1 MTEYFDN
8 NSKEVYNNKDNKNEV
23 LYKNIYNGTS
33 IFTITLVLMYYFSFA
48 IGFIFFV
55 IFSFFWIYKEKVEHA
70 IEKFLNFNIEKKLI
84 FKNMKYCILYL

>member
-1 MTEYFDN
+1 MDKLMTEYFDN

-55 IFSFFWIYKEKVEHA
+55 IFSFFLDI
-70 IEKFLNFNIEKKLI
+70 
-84 FKNMKYCILYL
+84 